1 MKIILREDV
10 FNLGQVGDVVEVRP
24 GYGRNFLIPKNKA
37 VLATAGNVRRIEHEK
52 RVALAAQA
60 KRKAGATEV
69 AKRLG
74 QVEITI
80 RRRVGEQDK
89 LFGSVTA
96 IDMMEH
102 LEPMELGIERRQIQL
117 EEPIRELGT
126 FEVPVR
132 LHAEVTQ
139 NIKVHVVAEEG

>member
-1 MKIILREDV
+1 MKVILREDV
-10 FNLGQVGDVVEVRP
+10 PNLGNVGDVVEVRP
-24 GYGRNFLIPKNKA
+24 GYGRNFLIPTAKA

-52 RVALAAQA
+52 QVALAAQA
-60 KRKAGATEV
+60 KKKAGATEL

-74 QVEITI
+74 QVEVTI

-96 IDMMEH
+96 IDIAEQ
-102 LEPMELGIERRQIQL
+102 LEPMNLGIERRQIHL
-117 EEPIRELGT
+117 EEPIKTLGT

-132 LHAEVTQ
+132 LHSEVTQ
-139 NIKVHVVAEEG
+139 TIKVNVVAE

>member
-1 MKIILREDV
+1 MKVILREDV
-10 FNLGQVGDVVEVRP
+10 SNLGQVGDVVEVRS
-24 GYGRNFLIPKNKA
+24 GYGRNYLIPQDKA
-37 VLATAGNVRRIEHEK
+37 VLATAGNVRRIEHDK

-60 KRKAGATEV
+60 KRKAGATEI

-80 RRRVGEQDK
+80 RRRVGEQEK

-96 IDMMEH
+96 IDIMEH

-117 EEPIRELGT
+117 VDPIKDLGT
-126 FEVPVR
+126 YEVPVR
-132 LHAEVTQ
+132 IHSEVTQ
-139 NIKVHVVAEEG
+139 TVKVHVVAEE

>member
-1 MKIILREDV
+1 MKVILREEIS
-10 FNLGQVGDVVEVRP
+10 NLGSAGEVVEVKP
-24 GYGRNFLIPKNKA
+24 GYGRNFLIPRGKA
-37 VLATAGNVRRIEHEK
+37 VLATEGNVRQIEHEK
-52 RVALAAQA
+52 RVSLAAQA
-60 KRKAGATEV
+60 KRKAGANEI

-80 RRRVGEQDK
+80 ARKVGEQDK

-96 IDMMEH
+96 IDIAEE
-102 LEPMELGIERRQIQL
+102 LAKTNLGIERRQIHL
-117 EEPIRELGT
+117 EEPIKTLGT

-139 NIKVHVVAEEG
+139 NVKVNVVAEQ

>member
-1 MKIILREDV
+1 MKVILREDV
-10 FNLGQVGDVVEVRP
+10 SNLGKVGDVVEVRP
-24 GYGRNFLIPKNKA
+24 GYGRNFLIPQSKA

-74 QVEITI
+74 EVEITV

-96 IDMMEH
+96 IDIAEQ
-102 LEPMELGIERRQIQL
+102 LEPMGLGIERRQIHL
-117 EEPIRELGT
+117 EEPIKSLGT

-139 NIKVHVVAEEG
+139 TVKVNVVAE